1 MLLVIG
7 MCEIVVEIPDALKQI
22 TDEYL
27 EEADTKL
34 LLREAVEEKLK
45 LLLLFKVVDK
55 ILKKSKLTD
64 EKFNELVEEYRERLA
79 KRYGVI

>member
-1 MLLVIG
+1 MIG

>member
-79 KRYGVI
+79 KSYGVI